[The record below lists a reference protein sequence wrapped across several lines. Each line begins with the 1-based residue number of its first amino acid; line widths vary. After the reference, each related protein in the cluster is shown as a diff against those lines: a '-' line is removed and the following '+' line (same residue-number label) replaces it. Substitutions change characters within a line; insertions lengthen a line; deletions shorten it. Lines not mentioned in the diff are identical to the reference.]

1 MRLWNQP
8 RRVIAEALTVVK
20 VILVIAP
27 PPLEIPEVPVAFKKV
42 MELPAVP
49 KVTVALVAAEKV

>member
-20 VILVIAP
+20 VMLVIEP
-27 PPLEIPEVPVAFKKV
+27 PMPEAGPVALMKV

-49 KVTVALVAAEKV
+49 KVTVALLLLEKV